1 MSGKNQHET
10 NPQQSLVTK
19 TQKWRNT
26 FIYIVKIW
34 IFGPSLKIHTSE
46 DRTTEIGRSQ
56 GSGVNSVLT
65 EAKPL
70 LIAKRPNSFNKAYPV
85 YPSPWVNI
93 RSGASQWRAL
103 GRSRIESILVLPIYV
118 TLRLLLCC
126 VRFTDFPFIVE
137 WLGQTVLYSHFSP
150 WIEEVVWDAIQG
162 DSVFRLWCFQIVSDF
177 YTSVVSRVKVHILW
191 EGYKIWKNLP
201 SGLTKQLFLLSC
213 FKTTGIF
220 LQMYLWPFQESR
232 T

>member
-1 MSGKNQHET
+1 MVCALFMSGKNQHEP

-19 TQKWRNT
+19 THKWRNT

-103 GRSRIESILVLPIYV
+103 GRNRIESILVLPIYV

-150 WIEEVVWDAIQG
+150 WIEEVVWVAMGFSFSDCAVSSIGQVILKG
-162 DSVFRLWCFQIVSDF
+162 NIDVIILPKNNQQWANFSASV
-177 YTSVVSRVKVHILW
+177 
-191 EGYKIWKNLP
+191 
-201 SGLTKQLFLLSC
+201 
-213 FKTTGIF
+213 
-220 LQMYLWPFQESR
+220 
-232 T
+232 